1 MTGGRA
7 LLVFRKELRD
17 AFRDRSTIFSVLVL
31 PLVIYPVM
39 FIGMGVL
46 FGAQRQGEERR
57 IAQVAVSGEP
67 RDQLLLAQ
75 LKADPRIALV
85 DLPQPL
91 PLLQDGDIQA
101 IIEFGPAGGGGRN
114 PISVLY
120 DQASRSSEVARD
132 RLRQQFEAYRHRLAA
147 EQLFRRGLD
156 TMLLAP
162 LPVEYRNVASAQKMG
177 GFVMGMI
184 LPYMIMMLVMV
195 GALHTAMDI
204 TAGEKERRT
213 IETLL
218 VSGIDRRRIV
228 AGKLLTAV
236 VMGLITALTG
246 LCSLGLTVLSG
257 ASIFT
262 SGARHADLALAVSP
276 AGMVLSF
283 VTLLPTAVLLSSLLL
298 ALGCFA
304 RSVKEGNS
312 YAQYLLMAVV
322 MLSVVTV
329 TPMELPDRLYLVP
342 VLNTALCQKELLM
355 GVFNWAHIAMTL
367 LTTSLLAAVAAGVT
381 VGLFSR
387 ERVLFRS

>member
-1 MTGGRA
+1 MI
-7 LLVFRKELRD
+7 VFRKELRD

-39 FIGMGVL
+39 FIGMGLL

-57 IAQVAVSGEP
+57 VAQVAVMGEQ
-67 RDQLLLAQ
+67 RDQRLLAQ
-75 LKADPRIALV
+75 LKEDSRIALV

-101 IIEFGPAGGGGRN
+101 VIEFSPAGKDGRS
-114 PISVLY
+114 PLAVLY
-120 DQASRSSEVARD
+120 DQASRGSEVARD
-132 RLRQQFEAYRHRLAA
+132 RLQQQLESYQHRLVA
-147 EQLFRRGLD
+147 EQLARRGLD
-156 TMLLAP
+156 TMLLSP

-204 TAGEKERRT
+204 TAGEKERKT

-218 VSGIDRRRIV
+218 VSNIDRRQIV
-228 AGKLLTAV
+228 AGKLLAAV
-236 VMGLITALTG
+236 AMGLITALMG

-257 ASIFT
+257 LSIFT
-262 SGARHADLALAVSP
+262 SGARHADLALTASP
-276 AGMVLSF
+276 AGMLLSF
-283 VTLLPTAVLLSSLLL
+283 LTLLPTAVLLSSLLL

-312 YAQYLLMAVV
+312 YAQYLMLAVV

-329 TPMELPDRLYLVP
+329 TPLEPPPQLYLVP

-355 GVFNWAHIAMTL
+355 GVLNWGHLAAAI
-367 LTTSLLAAVAAGVT
+367 LTTSLLAAVAAGVA
-381 VGLFSR
+381 VGLFSQ